1 MNNVKDVKDK
11 NNSAVRYLHYLWLIH
26 NINHFKKNVMFTSI
40 IVCWNETQQQLLN
53 NCHFIIFFHAKEQ
66 FTTTVQYVS
75 HNFVER
81 LLLYQHPPDS
91 ECFKIK
97 IPLAIEIFLLFSLSM
112 WTDDNWSTGE
122 WSRRNFR
129 KWTRFD
135 V

>member
-1 MNNVKDVKDK
+1 
-11 NNSAVRYLHYLWLIH
+11 
-26 NINHFKKNVMFTSI
+26 MFTSI

-81 LLLYQHPPDS
+81 LLLYKHPPDS

-97 IPLAIEIFLLFSLSM
+97 IPLAIKIFLLFSLSM
-112 WTDDNWSTGE
+112 WTDDNWSTGADE
-122 WSRRNFR
+122 ILGNELVLMCNFIYSHIN
-129 KWTRFD
+129 W
-135 V
+135 